1 MELFYI
7 QLPCVSRPVSESG
20 GPTEAG
26 PLTATGMGWVA
37 PATSLNGPPICRSTP
52 CPGHKVDK
60 CEANGV
66 THGSR
71 DLSEST

>member
-20 GPTEAG
+20 SPTEAG

-37 PATSLNGPPICRSTP
+37 PA
-52 CPGHKVDK
+52 
-60 CEANGV
+60 GV
-66 THGSR
+66 TAWATHRTPWVLRASSSADNPLRPRTQGR
-71 DLSEST
+71 